1 MKEELGGKLMEK
13 EIKDMKNKGMDHGFK
28 DLDQSVDEVLALIRK
43 GTDQLVGEDDLRKK
57 LIKDEPLI
65 VKLGLDPTAPDIHLG
80 HTVVLRK
87 MKLLQ
92 DLGHQIVIIIGDFT
106 GKIGDPSGR
115 SKTRVQLSDEEVRH
129 NAATYF
135 EQVFRVLDKTKTDIR
150 YNSEW
155 LSKLSLED
163 TLSMAA
169 SVTVA
174 RMLERDDFK
183 TRFESETPIGI
194 HEFMY
199 PLLQARDSV
208 ALKADIEV
216 GGSDQTFNLLMGR
229 TLQKQ
234 FGQSPQ
240 AVITL
245 PLLEGIDGVQKM
257 SKSLGNYIGVS
268 EEPRVMFEKVMRIPD
283 ELIVRYFELVTD
295 ETPKGI
301 ADVRSRLES
310 GANPRDEKL
319 VLARVITRLY
329 WSKEEAEEAEKF
341 FLDTFSKGIL
351 PTDVPT
357 LSIKQW
363 DEVGILSAVKGETGQ
378 STSELRRMLSQSGIQ
393 VNGEKVSSLRD
404 CQMGDILKVGKKRF
418 FKLS

>member
-1 MKEELGGKLMEK
+1 MREELGGKLMEK
-13 EIKDMKNKGMDHGFK
+13 EIKDMKNKGMDYGFK

-57 LIKDEPLI
+57 LIKGEPLI

>member
-57 LIKDEPLI
+57 LIKGEPLI

-115 SKTRVQLSDEEVRH
+115 SKTRVQLRDEEVRH

-199 PLLQARDSV
+199 PLLQDRDSV

-404 CQMGDILKVGKKRF
+404 CQMGDILKVGKKQF

>member
-57 LIKDEPLI
+57 LIKGEPLI

-378 STSELRRMLSQSGIQ
+378 STSELRRMLSQFGIQ

>member
-57 LIKDEPLI
+57 LIKGEPLI

-363 DEVGILSAVKGETGQ
+363 DEVGILSALKGK
-378 STSELRRMLSQSGIQ
+378 LANRP
-393 VNGEKVSSLRD
+393 VN
-404 CQMGDILKVGKKRF
+404 
-418 FKLS
+418 

>member
-57 LIKDEPLI
+57 LIKGEPLI

-245 PLLEGIDGVQKM
+245 PLLEGVDGVQKM

>member
-1 MKEELGGKLMEK
+1 MEK
-13 EIKDMKNKGMDHGFK
+13 TGMSQEFK
-28 DLDQSVDEVLALIRK
+28 ELNLGVDEVLEFIRK
-43 GTDQLVGEDDLRKK
+43 GTDQLVGEEDLRQK
-57 LIKDEPLI
+57 LIDGKQLI

-92 DLGHQIVIIIGDFT
+92 DLGHQVVIIIGDFT
-106 GKIGDPSGR
+106 GKIGDPSGK
-115 SKTRVQLSDEEVRH
+115 SKTRVQLTNEEVRH

-135 EQVFRVLDKTKTDIR
+135 EQVFRVLDKSKTDIR

-155 LSKLSLED
+155 LGKLSLED
-163 TLSMAA
+163 ALSMAA

-183 TRFESETPIGI
+183 TRFESGTPIGI

-199 PLLQARDSV
+199 PLLQARDSI

-245 PLLEGIDGVQKM
+245 PLLEGTDGVQKM

-268 EEPRVMFEKVMRIPD
+268 EEPRVMFEKIMRVPD
-283 ELIVRYFELVTD
+283 ALIVRYFELVTD
-295 ETPKGI
+295 ESPDKI
-301 ADVRSRLES
+301 AEIKARLAS
-310 GANPRDEKL
+310 GVNPRDEKL
-319 VLARVITRLY
+319 ALARAITGLY
-329 WSKEEAEEAEKF
+329 WSKEETEEAEKF

-351 PTDVPT
+351 PKDVPLLT
-357 LSIKQW
+357 IKKW
-363 DEVGILSAVKGETGQ
+363 DEVGILSAIKEETGQ
-378 STSELRRMLSQSGIQ
+378 STSELRRMLNQSGIQ
-393 VNGEKVSSLRD
+393 VNGEKVLSLED

-418 FKLS
+418 FKLN

>member
-57 LIKDEPLI
+57 LIKGEPLI

-404 CQMGDILKVGKKRF
+404 CQMGDILKVGKKQF

>member
-57 LIKDEPLI
+57 LIKGEPLI

>member
-1 MKEELGGKLMEK
+1 MNE
-13 EIKDMKNKGMDHGFK
+13 NKPMQDS
-28 DLDQSVDEVLALIRK
+28 DLTIDEVMELIQK
-43 GTDQLVGEDDLRKK
+43 GTDQLVGEADLREKISQGK
-57 LIKDEPLI
+57 QLI

-92 DLGHQIVIIIGDFT
+92 DLGHQIIIIIGDFT
-106 GKIGDPSGR
+106 GKIGDPSGK
-115 SKTRVQLSDEEVRH
+115 SKTRVQLTDEEVRH

-155 LSKLSLED
+155 LGKLSLEE

-183 TRFESETPIGI
+183 SRFESGTPIGI

-199 PLLQARDSV
+199 PLLQARDSI

-245 PLLEGIDGVQKM
+245 PLLEGTDGIQKM

-268 EEPRVMFEKVMRIPD
+268 EEPRVMFQKIMTIPD

-295 ETPKGI
+295 ESPQKI
-301 ADVRSRLES
+301 AEVSSRLQA

-319 VLARVITRLY
+319 GLARVITRLY
-329 WSKEEAEEAEKF
+329 WSAEETEAAEEF

-351 PTDVPT
+351 PQDVPNLT
-357 LSIKQW
+357 IANW
-363 DEVGILSAVKGETGQ
+363 DEVGILTAIKKATGL
-378 STSELRRMLSQSGIQ
+378 STSELRRMLTQAGIQ
-393 VNGEKVSSLRD
+393 LNGNKVSSLAN
-404 CQMGDILKVGKKRF
+404 CQTGDILKVGKKRF

>member
-1 MKEELGGKLMEK
+1 MEK

-57 LIKDEPLI
+57 LIKGEPLI

-404 CQMGDILKVGKKRF
+404 CQMGDILKVGKKQF

>member
-28 DLDQSVDEVLALIRK
+28 DLDQSVDEVLALISK

-57 LIKDEPLI
+57 LIKGEPLI

-155 LSKLSLED
+155 LSKLSFED